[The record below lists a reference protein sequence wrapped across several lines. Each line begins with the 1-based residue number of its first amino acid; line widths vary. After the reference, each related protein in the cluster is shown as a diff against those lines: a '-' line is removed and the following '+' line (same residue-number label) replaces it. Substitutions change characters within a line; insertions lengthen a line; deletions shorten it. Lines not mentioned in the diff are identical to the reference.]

1 MGEIDLEDSCCGE
14 NVYVHVNTVYNRVGD
29 SCSRSNLT
37 LLTPL
42 GESTVT
48 VSSDGPSVILLQSV
62 CTRCIQLSL

>member
-1 MGEIDLEDSCCGE
+1 M
-14 NVYVHVNTVYNRVGD
+14 YVHVNTVYNRVGD